1 MTSTFNEGE
10 NPNGCCIA
18 YPLSRYFIRV
28 SLVTLNIMNNTL
40 RVTFVILLALA
51 VPLIP
56 FAIIGELPGERWLS
70 ARDAN
75 ALEFALTGSA
85 LLAADVLLPIPSSI
99 VGSLLGARLGF
110 WWGFAACFV
119 GLMTGQLGA
128 YAVARLFS
136 ARLRLQVTAEAPAL
150 AAIFLSRPVPV
161 FAEAVVLVAGA
172 TRVAAVPFVLA
183 CGAGNAIYAAVLAAN
198 GATLLPGDW
207 TGPGLIVPM
216 LLAVAAWLLWQRQR
230 RAANSIDRPS

>member
-1 MTSTFNEGE
+1 
-10 NPNGCCIA
+10 
-18 YPLSRYFIRV
+18 
-28 SLVTLNIMNNTL
+28 MNRTL
-40 RVTFVILLALA
+40 RVAFVILLALA

-70 ARDAN
+70 ARDNN
-75 ALEFALTGSA
+75 ALQFALTGSA

-110 WWGFAACFV
+110 WWGFVACFV

-136 ARLRLQVTAEAPAL
+136 ARLGLQVTAEAPAL

-161 FAEAVVLVAGA
+161 FAEAVVLTAGA
-172 TRVAAVPFVLA
+172 TRVPAVPFSLA

-216 LLAVAAWLLWQRQR
+216 LLPAGAWLLWQRR
-230 RAANSIDRPS
+230 RAANSIDPPP

>member
-1 MTSTFNEGE
+1 
-10 NPNGCCIA
+10 
-18 YPLSRYFIRV
+18 
-28 SLVTLNIMNNTL
+28 MNHTL

-51 VPLIP
+51 VPLVP

-75 ALEFALTGSA
+75 AWQFALTGAA

-110 WWGFAACFV
+110 WWGFAASFA

-128 YAVARLFS
+128 YLAARYFAARLGL
-136 ARLRLQVTAEAPAL
+136 ATATQAPAL
-150 AAIFLSRPVPV
+150 AAVFLSRPVPV

-172 TRVAAVPFVLA
+172 TRVAAAPFSLA

-216 LLAVAAWLLWQRQR
+216 LLPVAAWLLWQRHR

>member
-1 MTSTFNEGE
+1 
-10 NPNGCCIA
+10 
-18 YPLSRYFIRV
+18 
-28 SLVTLNIMNNTL
+28 MNRTL
-40 RVTFVILLALA
+40 RVAFVILLALA

-70 ARDAN
+70 ARDDN
-75 ALEFALTGSA
+75 ALQFALTGSA

-136 ARLRLQVTAEAPAL
+136 ARLGLQDDKCDPQSSVHD
-150 AAIFLSRPVPV
+150 V
-161 FAEAVVLVAGA
+161 
-172 TRVAAVPFVLA
+172 
-183 CGAGNAIYAAVLAAN
+183 
-198 GATLLPGDW
+198 
-207 TGPGLIVPM
+207 
-216 LLAVAAWLLWQRQR
+216 
-230 RAANSIDRPS
+230 